1 MSAIHFHQDID
12 DQHWQ
17 NYRTWFGEHVAVVS
31 VNTAVLA
38 SFSEARPINIAQI
51 SRHYESDQNGLP
63 SEPHYH
69 DMFRQIL
76 HTITQLCALPD
87 VFYAGHILSNGKA
100 QQFFYFN
107 DEISLLET
115 LGQLTYDA
123 LDIQQDPQWD
133 TYFEFLLPSSLESKM
148 MLTEEMLD
156 TLSESGVDLSISQRI
171 EHNFH
176 FDEKEDIEQFI
187 EKCSLSQVPFERIKY
202 TERAVKVED
211 EQWVYLVKV
220 EQEMALDTQAIF
232 SQVEQFELLAEEFSA
247 RYLGWECSDL
257 GQQGYYVN

>member
-1 MSAIHFHQDID
+1 MSEIHFHQDID
-12 DQHWQ
+12 DQRWQ

-156 TLSESGVDLSISQRI
+156 TLSESGADLSEPQPI

-176 FDEKEDIEQFI
+176 FDDKGDIELFI
-187 EKCSLSQVPFERIKY
+187 EKCHLANIPFERIKY
-202 TERAVKVED
+202 TEHKIKIEGDYKA
-211 EQWVYLVKV
+211 YLVKV
-220 EQEMALDTQAIF
+220 EQELSLDTQDIF
-232 SQVEQFELLAEEFSA
+232 NQVEQFEMIAEALSI
-247 RYLGWECSDL
+247 RYIGWEYSQLD
-257 GQQGYYVN
+257 QQGYLN